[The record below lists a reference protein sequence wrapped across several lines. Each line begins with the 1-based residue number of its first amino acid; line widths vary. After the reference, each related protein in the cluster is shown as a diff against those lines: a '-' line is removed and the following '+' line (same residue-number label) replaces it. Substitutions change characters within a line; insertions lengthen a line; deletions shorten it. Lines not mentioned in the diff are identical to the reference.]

1 MRKNLFIICFLGL
14 TGNILLAQNSNV
26 TSLFKEE
33 KPIDIKL
40 KFSIKDIKKN
50 TNDSVFM
57 PSVLYY
63 KNESGTYDSLKISI
77 RVRGDYRLKT
87 CYFPPLRIKI
97 EKSVSKGTPFEGN
110 KSLKLVIPCQ
120 TADNKNY
127 LLNKEYICY
136 QMYEAITPYYF
147 NTRLVNLEFIEDGKK
162 AKNFQLAGFFIED
175 DDLVAD
181 RHKGKIGEGLKV
193 HPMTLQDTTAIRYEM
208 FQYMVANTDWSTT
221 FQHNTKLLVKDPKK
235 YIPLAY
241 DFDLSGF
248 VNPPYAVVDP
258 SLGIETVTDR
268 LYRGFCRSPQVMQF
282 VRQEF
287 ISKES
292 AIMAAIDNNAS
303 MFDPKQIESMK
314 KYTKEFFVIFKDD
327 NRFKQN
333 ITDKCRTK

>member
-1 MRKNLFIICFLGL
+1 MTKNLLLLCLFVAS
-14 TGNILLAQNSNV
+14 GNILLAQKSKV
-26 TSLFKEE
+26 TSLFNEE
-33 KPIDIKL
+33 KPFDIKL

-57 PSVLYY
+57 PSALYY
-63 KNESGTYDSLKISI
+63 KNQSGGYDSLKISI

-97 EKSVSKGTPFEGN
+97 EKSASKGTPFEGN

-120 TADNKNY
+120 TMDNKNY

-162 AKNFQLAGFFIED
+162 PKTFQLAGFFIED

-181 RHKGKIGEGLKV
+181 RHNGKIGEGLKI
-193 HPMTLQDTTAIRYEM
+193 HPMMLQDTSAIRYEM
-208 FQYMVANTDWSTT
+208 FQYLVANTDWSTT
-221 FQHNTKLLVKDPKK
+221 FQHNTKLLVKEPKK

-248 VNPPYAVVDP
+248 VNPPYAVVDATLP
-258 SLGIETVTDR
+258 IASVTDR
-268 LYRGFCRSPQVMQF
+268 YFRGFCRSPQVTQF

-287 ISKES
+287 ISKEA
-292 AIMAAIDNNAS
+292 AIMGAIDNNAS
-303 MFDPKQIESMK
+303 MFEPKQLESMK
-314 KYTKEFFVIFKDD
+314 KYTKEFFVILKDD